1 MRTRLLVS
9 GTIGVL
15 AGALTWLLMS
25 GVNGGAGDFNW
36 SYDAARALLSRQDP
50 YSNTPPGVI
59 PYPLPAAMFAI
70 PFAWLSRGIA
80 GAVFFGIS
88 SALLAFGLTKQ
99 GYLRLLVF
107 LCYPYWAAMITVQWT
122 PLLAASACFPLLL
135 PLTLLKPHIGL
146 PVAVTNPS
154 RRGILLSLGVLAMS
168 FVVMP
173 SWLSRWL
180 AQLGGYQHFFPLL
193 IPPGFLLLLA
203 VWKYRDPDTRLLL
216 TASAV
221 PQRWFY
227 DPFILFLIPK
237 TRRELIYTI
246 ALSWVPGVWRWSHD
260 QHTLAQ
266 VGLAVVVW
274 LYLPMLAV
282 VLLRRK
288 TPDRALVNETATPL
302 L

>member
-25 GVNGGAGDFNW
+25 RLNGGAGDFNW

-50 YSNTPPGVI
+50 YSNTPAGVI
-59 PYPLPAAMFAI
+59 PYPLPAALFAI
-70 PFAWLSRGIA
+70 PFAWLSREIA
-80 GAVFFGIS
+80 GGAFFGIS

-107 LCYPYWAAMITVQWT
+107 LCYPYWAAMITVQWS

-135 PLTLLKPHIGL
+135 PLTLGKPHIGL
-146 PVAVTNPS
+146 PVALTNLS
-154 RRGILLSLGVLAMS
+154 RRGILLTLGVLAIS

-203 VWKYRDPDTRLLL
+203 VWSIPRSRRSAAIDCIRRSPTLVLRSIHSFPDSEN
-216 TASAV
+216 AS
-221 PQRWFY
+221 RTY
-227 DPFILFLIPK
+227 L
-237 TRRELIYTI
+237 
-246 ALSWVPGVWRWSHD
+246 HD
-260 QHTLAQ
+260 RIKLGSGSVA
-266 VGLAVVVW
+266 
-274 LYLPMLAV
+274 M
-282 VLLRRK
+282 
-288 TPDRALVNETATPL
+288 ES
-302 L
+302 